1 MNTFTS
7 TFQYFYIHPIINM
20 KNLSLIHH
28 IQFKSNHLYEYSSLI
43 VSFETMHDAR
53 IKLSK
58 PKRTHFHFQIIIANL
73 EKS

>member
-1 MNTFTS
+1 
-7 TFQYFYIHPIINM
+7 M

-58 PKRTHFHFQIIIANL
+58 PKRAHFHFQIIIANL